1 MRLNI
6 LISNDDGINAEGIR
20 VLAKTLAPFHNI
32 IVVAPDSE
40 KSASGHGITINK
52 TLVLKPEDFDNITAY
67 SLSGTPA
74 DCVKFGITYFSDIK
88 FDLCIGGI
96 NRGSNTGTDVL
107 YSGTV
112 SCAAE
117 AVALGIKGIAVSL
130 TIRKNC
136 DYAPAANFILKN
148 LEALYKLELDNSLL
162 NINFPG
168 GDLKGAVFT
177 KLGLMIYNDRYVLQ
191 KGKENQTFLLVG
203 EEIEHDLNDADC
215 DVEWIKK
222 GFITLTPMVCSYTDF
237 EKLKRF
243 NSKGLKI

>member
-1 MRLNI
+1 LNI
-6 LISNDDGINAEGIR
+6 LISNDDGILSDGIR
-20 VLAKTLAPFHNI
+20 VLAKTLAPRHNI

-52 TLVLKPEDFDNITAY
+52 TIVLKPCNFDGITAY

-88 FDLCIGGI
+88 FDMVIGGI

-117 AVALGIKGIAVSL
+117 AVALGVRGIAVSL
-130 TIRKNC
+130 TLRKNC
-136 DYAPAANFILKN
+136 DYVPAANFILEN
-148 LEALYKLELDNSLL
+148 LEKLAKLELANSLL
-162 NINFPG
+162 NINVPG
-168 GDLKGAVFT
+168 SKIEGAVFT
-177 KLGLMIYNDRYVLQ
+177 KLGLMVYNDRYVLQ
-191 KGKENQTFLLVG
+191 KGKKKKTFLLVG
-203 EEIEHDLNDADC
+203 EEIEHNLNDADC
-215 DVEWIKK
+215 DVEWVKK

-237 EKLKRF
+237 EKLKTL
-243 NSKGLKI
+243 KGKDLKV

>member
-1 MRLNI
+1 MNI

-20 VLAKTLAPFHNI
+20 VLARTLAHFHNI
-32 IVVAPDSE
+32 VVVAPDSE

-74 DCVKFGITYFSDIK
+74 DCVKFGITYFEDIK
-88 FDLCIGGI
+88 FDVVLGGI

-117 AVALGIKGIAVSL
+117 AVALGVRGIAVSL
-130 TIRKNC
+130 TERKNC

-148 LEALYKLELDNSLL
+148 LDALCKLELSNSLL
-162 NINFPG
+162 NINVPAG
-168 GDLKGAVFT
+168 EIKGAVFT
-177 KLGLMIYNDRYVLQ
+177 KLGLMLYNDRYVLQ
-191 KGKENQTFLLVG
+191 KGKKDKTFLLVG

-215 DVEWIKK
+215 DVELVKK
-222 GFITLTPMVCSYTDF
+222 GYITLTPMVCSYTDF
-237 EKLKRF
+237 EKLKRL
-243 NSKGLKI
+243 SAKDILI